1 MIKNLDT
8 IKKQSPGTELLQ
20 NLSDEKKP
28 KEVVSTISEP
38 EVAENVPDKPVDTK
52 EDQYNSM
59 IRNGV
64 EVVDVKAIE
73 KKKQE
78 IVVGNRYNFGI
89 PIKKDEKK
97 NFDKIG

>member
-1 MIKNLDT
+1 M
-8 IKKQSPGTELLQ
+8 LQ

-28 KEVVSTISEP
+28 KEVVSTIKEP
-38 EVAENVPDKPVDTK
+38 EVEENVPDKPVDTK

-73 KKKQE
+73 KKKQQDRM
-78 IVVGNRYNFGI
+78 GGSRYNFGI